1 MHECCIMGYQTKLA
15 VEALPKIRTIIMI
28 HGHYGMYI
36 IHLGVQVT
44 LNFSEMGKE
53 LGTHK

>member
-44 LNFSEMGKE
+44 FNFSEVGKE
-53 LGTHK
+53 LVTHK